1 MESERI
7 DQLIAGQALDA
18 LSEEDERELEEHL
31 RRSPEAREQLAA
43 LQEAAS
49 ALAYGVETPAP
60 PPELRARLLAEAS
73 AQPQSNVV
81 PLRRRWTTP
90 ALGAVAA
97 AAAAVAIGLGI
108 WGASLSGD
116 LSDERAV
123 AASQS
128 EVLALYADP
137 QSTSYPVEGA
147 DGTLVVA
154 PGGQAGLVLTGLDA
168 APDGKTYQ
176 AWVIEGED
184 APASAGIFSGGG
196 SQAIVPLE
204 LPVPAG
210 ATVAVTVEQAGGAEQ
225 PTTDPFLVVPTAV

>member
-7 DQLIAGQALDA
+7 DELIAGHALDA

-43 LQEAAS
+43 LQESAA
-49 ALAYGVETPAP
+49 ALAFGVETPAP
-60 PPELRARLLAEAS
+60 PAGLRDRLLEQARAH
-73 AQPQSNVV
+73 PQSNVV
-81 PLRRRWTTP
+81 PLRRRWTAP

-97 AAAAVAIGLGI
+97 AAAGVAIGLGI
-108 WGASLSGD
+108 WGASVSGD

-128 EVLALYADP
+128 EVLALFADP
-137 QSTSYPVEGA
+137 GSQSYAVDGA

-154 PGGQAGLVLTGLDA
+154 PDGQAGLVLSNFDA
-168 APDGKTYQ
+168 APEGMTYQ
-176 AWVIEGED
+176 SWVIEGD
-184 APASAGIFSGGG
+184 SAPTSAGIFSGGG

-204 LPVPAG
+204 LPVPGG
-210 ATVAVTVEQAGGAEQ
+210 ATVAVTLEQAGGAEQ
-225 PTTDPFLVVPTAV
+225 PTSDPVLVAPTV